1 MQQLKELNSLY
12 EDEQR
17 TREEQHQAATKA
29 EKRAN
34 DLALEVEEIKAQLE
48 QVESVPH
55 KCILFSNWVFFLSS
69 NAPCVPVML
78 RRQRHRRG
86 CLSSPLPM
94 PRCRVPNARLRTN

>member
-48 QVESVPH
+48 QVEIVYHTSVSSS
-55 KCILFSNWVFFLSS
+55 LTGSSFS
-69 NAPCVPVML
+69 APT
-78 RRQRHRRG
+78 
-86 CLSSPLPM
+86 LP
-94 PRCRVPNARLRTN
+94 AHL